1 MSEVGFYIGSRPIYN
16 ISKRFLDIFVSL
28 FGILFFSPFMVFIA
42 VLIIKNSPGGVFYY
56 GVRAGKNNT
65 TFKIIK
71 FRTMVK
77 NAENIGGY
85 STSIDDAR
93 LTKIGRFLRKYKID
107 ELPQF
112 FNVIKG
118 DMSLVGPRPQ
128 VCYYT
133 NKYKGELKLI
143 LSVKPGITDLA
154 SLYFSDMDKVL
165 GDGLVDKKYEDEIE
179 PVKNL
184 LRLNYVKK
192 QSFILDM
199 RILIETVFSILGIK
213 NITRLNIKP

>member
-1 MSEVGFYIGSRPIYN
+1 MT
-16 ISKRFLDIFVSL
+16 
-28 FGILFFSPFMVFIA
+28 
-42 VLIIKNSPGGVFYY
+42 SPGKVLYR
-56 GVRAGKNNT
+56 GVRAGKNEIN
-65 TFKIIK
+65 FKIYK

-77 NAENIGGY
+77 NAENIGGH
-85 STSIDDAR
+85 STSINDTR

-112 FNVIKG
+112 VNVIKG

-128 VCYYT
+128 VLYYT
-133 NKYKGELKLI
+133 NQYKGEEKSI

-165 GDGLVDKKYEDEIE
+165 GIGNAERKYEIEIE

-184 LRLNYVKK
+184 LRLKYVNE

-199 RILIETVFSILGIK
+199 RILIETVFSLMGIK
-213 NITRLNIKP
+213 NITKLNIKP